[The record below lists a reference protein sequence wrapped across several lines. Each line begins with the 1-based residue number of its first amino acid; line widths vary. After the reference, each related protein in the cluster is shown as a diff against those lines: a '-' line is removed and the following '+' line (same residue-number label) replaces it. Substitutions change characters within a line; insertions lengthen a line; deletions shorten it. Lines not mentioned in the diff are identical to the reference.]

1 VRPVIVSDKNVISL
15 ELKGRSKNFLA
26 TLDSRSETIEEFVQ
40 LAVRKENF
48 PLNLV
53 RIEGE
58 NFLNTLRKKLNWG
71 LDSRN

>member
-15 ELKGRSKNFLA
+15 ELKGRSKSFLT
-26 TLDSRSETIEEFVQ
+26 TLDSRSETIDESVQ

-71 LDSRN
+71 LDKRN